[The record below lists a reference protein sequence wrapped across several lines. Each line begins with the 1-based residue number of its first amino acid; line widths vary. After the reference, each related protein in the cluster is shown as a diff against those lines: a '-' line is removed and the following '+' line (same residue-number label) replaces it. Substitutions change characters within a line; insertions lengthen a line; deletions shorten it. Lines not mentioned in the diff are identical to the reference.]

1 MMAPPLYG
9 PRTRHMRPSLRLKL
23 FLTLLL
29 TTAVVVALM
38 FLVMQWSFE
47 RGFVRLVEERQRDRL
62 ERVVAALTAEHA
74 AAGGWQR
81 LRGDPR
87 RWASVVLEAR
97 APGRARPER
106 WLRLLGRTPPGVWP
120 PPRAA
125 RRATERGE
133 DDDHEGRGRGHGE
146 DDEAWEHAM
155 RASGDGPAPFGFRLP
170 LELRLMLLDAEGR
183 VVVGRTDW
191 AGRLERMP
199 VEASGRQVGYLGVLP
214 GPELEAL
221 ADIRFVD
228 RQKRAFVV
236 IAAVVVLLAGLAA
249 LPLASAMSTR
259 LERIARGARALAQ
272 GRYDERVPVHGGD
285 ELGRLAVDFNEL
297 AAALERTEHSRRQW
311 VADVSHELR
320 TPLALLRAELEALQ
334 DGVRALDATALETL
348 HADVLRLARLVDD
361 LYDLARSDL
370 GALSY
375 HKAPLD
381 PVALFEDDLEALA
394 GEFRERR
401 IETALE
407 REGAG
412 HWRVH
417 GDADR
422 LSQLYRNLLTNTLR
436 YTDPG
441 GRLRVRARCD
451 GGELQLDFED
461 SSPGVP
467 AADLPRLFERFH
479 RVERSR
485 SRELGGAGLGLAI
498 CRSIAEAHG
507 GRLQAR
513 DSSLGGLCVRLCLP
527 VLT

>member
-1 MMAPPLYG
+1 
-9 PRTRHMRPSLRLKL
+9 MRPTLRLKL

-29 TTAVVVALM
+29 TAASVVVLM

-47 RGFVRLVEERQRDRL
+47 RGFVRLVEERQRERL
-62 ERVVAALTAEHA
+62 ERVVAALAAEHA

-81 LRGDPR
+81 LRSDPR
-87 RWASVVLEAR
+87 RWVSVVREAHPAGR
-97 APGRARPER
+97 APSER
-106 WLRLLGRTPPGVWP
+106 WLRRLGRVPPGVWP
-120 PPRAA
+120 PPRAV
-125 RRATERGE
+125 RRVTDPEG
-133 DDDHEGRGRGHGE
+133 DDDHEGRVDPHDGDHEEREHGV
-146 DDEAWEHAM
+146 
-155 RASGDGPAPFGFRLP
+155 RAGGDGAVPRSFRLP

-183 VVVGRTDW
+183 VVVGRADW
-191 AGRLERMP
+191 AGRLDR
-199 VEASGRQVGYLGVLP
+199 VAVHSHGRRVGYLGVLP

-228 RQKRAFVV
+228 RQKRAFVA

-249 LPLASAMSTR
+249 LPLASAMSRR
-259 LERIARGARALAQ
+259 LERIARGARALAE
-272 GRYDERVPVHGGD
+272 GRFHERVAVDGGD

-297 AAALERTEHSRRQW
+297 AAALERTEHNRRQW

-334 DGVRALDATALETL
+334 DGVRALDAAALETL

-375 HKAPLD
+375 HKRALD
-381 PVALFEDDLEALA
+381 PVALLADDLAALA
-394 GEFRERR
+394 AEFRERG
-401 IETALE
+401 IDTALE
-407 REGAG
+407 RGAG
-412 HWRVH
+412 LPCRVH

-422 LSQLYRNLLTNTLR
+422 LSQLFRNLLTNTLR

-441 GRLRVRARCD
+441 GRLRVRARRE

-461 SSPGVP
+461 SAPGVP

-507 GRLQAR
+507 ASLEAHA
-513 DSSLGGLCVRLCLP
+513 SSLGGLCIRLRLP
-527 VLT
+527 VLP